1 MKNKNNIKICIV
13 LSTFDRKI
21 SDALLQGA
29 TQKFIDSGYLRDN
42 LILYEVPGAFEIP
55 GTIKSIINSSHQYDA
70 IVSLGCVIKGET
82 AHFEYI
88 SSSVTDSLSKLSI
101 SEECHIPIIYGI
113 LTTYDYQQALER
125 SDPNKKNKGGEVMS
139 SAIDV
144 IDTYQKIN
152 QK

>member
-1 MKNKNNIKICIV
+1 MKIAIV
-13 LSTFDRKI
+13 SSMFNEKI
-21 SDALLQGA
+21 SNSLISGA
-29 TQKFIDSGYLRDN
+29 IECYKDVTNQDFNQAHIYK
-42 LILYEVPGAFEIP
+42 VPGAFEIP
-55 GTIKSIINSSHQYDA
+55 FLIKRLLTNQSNDFDA
-70 IVSLGCVIKGET
+70 VVTLGCIIKGET

-139 SAIDV
+139 SAIDA